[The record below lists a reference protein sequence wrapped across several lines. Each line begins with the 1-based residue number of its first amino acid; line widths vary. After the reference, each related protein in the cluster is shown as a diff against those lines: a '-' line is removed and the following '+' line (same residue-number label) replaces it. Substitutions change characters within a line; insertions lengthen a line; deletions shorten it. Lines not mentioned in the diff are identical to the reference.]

1 MHEGRELLMS
11 KGTVNVNVH
20 RHTYASLYFIER
32 TSLTYLQ
39 SATLMK
45 DPELID
51 GLEKLGIVWAWKMQS
66 RDFVMAL
73 FNNHEMK
80 TVNLFLDK
88 FAGEYKKREPEILK
102 RLKSLGIKQ

>member
-1 MHEGRELLMS
+1 MREGREMLMS
-11 KGTVNVNVH
+11 KGTINVNVH

-32 TSLTYLQ
+32 TNLTYMQ

-51 GLEKLGIVWAWKMQS
+51 GLENLGIVWAWKMQS
-66 RDFVMAL
+66 RDFIMNL

-88 FAGEYKKREPEILK
+88 FAGEYKKREPAILK

>member
-1 MHEGRELLMS
+1 MREGRELLMS
-11 KGTVNVNVH
+11 KDAFHVNVH
-20 RHTYASLYFIER
+20 RHTYANLYFIER
-32 TSLTYLQ
+32 SSLTYLQ

-51 GLEKLGIVWAWKMQS
+51 GLEKLNIVWAWKMQS
-66 RDFVMAL
+66 RDFVIAL

-88 FAGEYKKREPEILK
+88 FAGEYRKREPEILK